1 MFDGL
6 LGIVGNI
13 HRGSH
18 FCYFPPE
25 YRVWFL
31 GAVNLFISR
40 LPWSCHGL
48 VLGFVRHM
56 YFTWYLGHDLSRIS
70 SESWGFSTIHS
81 GWVWIS
87 LPDAVQ
93 ALKSWL
99 SCSLLDYPEL
109 HSEHLSLGVTAK
121 DFRDFYIDF
130 WGSLLC
136 SSLFSG
142 TLFPKPP
149 ALSVPNCWLF
159 SLFTQTTP
167 VWRPSLILS

>member
-99 SCSLLDYPEL
+99 SCSLLDLPGAAFRTSQFRSHSQGLQGFLHRFLRLTPLQLTFLWYP
-109 HSEHLSLGVTAK
+109 
-121 DFRDFYIDF
+121 
-130 WGSLLC
+130 
-136 SSLFSG
+136 
-142 TLFPKPP
+142 
-149 ALSVPNCWLF
+149 VP
-159 SLFTQTTP
+159 QTP
-167 VWRPSLILS
+167 CLISP

>member
-6 LGIVGNI
+6 LGIVDNI

-99 SCSLLDYPEL
+99 SCSLLDYLEL
-109 HSEHLSLGVTAK
+109 AFRTSQFRSHSQGLQGFLHTFLRLTPLQLT
-121 DFRDFYIDF
+121 FLWY
-130 WGSLLC
+130 
-136 SSLFSG
+136 
-142 TLFPKPP
+142 P
-149 ALSVPNCWLF
+149 VP
-159 SLFTQTTP
+159 QTP
-167 VWRPSLILS
+167 CLISP